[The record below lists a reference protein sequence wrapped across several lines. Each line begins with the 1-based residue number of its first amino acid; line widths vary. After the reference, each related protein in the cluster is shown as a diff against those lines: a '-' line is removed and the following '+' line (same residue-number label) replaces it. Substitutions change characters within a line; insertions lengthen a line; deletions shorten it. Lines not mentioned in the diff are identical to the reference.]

1 MWLRKTADFLTMI
14 VSPVAKVF
22 NGIAAAVLAAMMLLT
37 GVDVCLR
44 YIFNQPI
51 LGSFEITE
59 FIMPVVITFGFA
71 YCALEKGHVQVDIL
85 VSRLPRRGQALMNSI
100 ASLVFFFL
108 FALITWQ
115 SWLRV
120 KGMMDVGQMSIV
132 LDIPVYPFVLTIAV
146 GSAALCLIVLRDFL
160 FYVSEAFTK

>member
-1 MWLRKTADFLTMI
+1 MMI
-14 VSPVAKVF
+14 
-22 NGIAAAVLAAMMLLT
+22 LT

-51 LGSFEITE
+51 PGSFEITE
-59 FIMPVVITFGFA
+59 FIMPILVTFGFA
-71 YCALEKGHVQVDIL
+71 YCALEKGHVQVELL
-85 VSRLPRRGQALMNSI
+85 VSRLSKRGQALMNSV
-100 ASLVFFFL
+100 ASLIFFGL

-120 KGMMDVGQMSIV
+120 KGMMHVGQMSIV

-160 FYVSEAFTK
+160 FYLSEAFTR